1 MTRKEAQM
9 PMRCKK
15 ARVSWS
21 TIDAMIVAQ
30 QRQYRLLFKL
40 FPKSRKVVPA
50 QPVDATPFNRLIG
63 QNFSQGSDLSEL
75 YSIKP
80 KQDSIFRLYQ
90 SPRSNVALEAPLTR
104 F

>member
-1 MTRKEAQM
+1 VVLANDPTGGFRLNRSYRKF
-9 PMRCKK
+9 
-15 ARVSWS
+15 
-21 TIDAMIVAQ
+21 
-30 QRQYRLLFKL
+30 L
-40 FPKSRKVVPA
+40 PA
-50 QPVDATPFNRLIG
+50 QPVDATPANRLIG

-90 SPRSNVALEAPLTR
+90 SPRSNVALEAPFTR